1 MKVLNI
7 GTSEMVY
14 IEEGLKLVEERKY
27 GDYIVTKCMGFPQE
41 DIAKEEY
48 EVSHVRTTRKLLQDQ
63 RLQELCERCLS
74 YFWDRLSMEGIDNP
88 DVEWLAEDMG
98 IDEEELVELFH
109 EAGFEEE

>member
-7 GTSEMVY
+7 GTSEMEIIKEALDSK
-14 IEEGLKLVEERKY
+14 IEEEMELGEMN
-27 GDYIVTKCMGFPQE
+27 DYDF
-41 DIAKEEY
+41 A
-48 EVSHVRTTRKLLQDQ
+48 HLRTTRKLLQDQ

-74 YFWDRLSMEGIDNP
+74 YFWDMYKEMGGFCDLLEELIDY
-88 DVEWLAEDMG
+88 MG

>member
-7 GTSEMVY
+7 GTSEMEIIKEALDSK
-14 IEEGLKLVEERKY
+14 IEEEMELGEMSDYDFAHLK
-27 GDYIVTKCMGFPQE
+27 
-41 DIAKEEY
+41 
-48 EVSHVRTTRKLLQDQ
+48 TTRKLLQDQ

-74 YFWDRLSMEGIDNP
+74 YFWDRLSIEGTDNP

>member
-7 GTSEMVY
+7 GTSEMDI
-14 IEEGLKLVEERKY
+14 IEEALDYLGGTYNQMIQGEKDKKL
-27 GDYIVTKCMGFPQE
+27 
-41 DIAKEEY
+41 KEELEY
-48 EVSHVRTTRKLLQDQ
+48 REAHIRTTCKIIKDQ

-74 YFWDRLSMEGIDNP
+74 YFWDMYKEMGGFCDLLEELID
-88 DVEWLAEDMG
+88 DMG

>member
-7 GTSEMVY
+7 GTSEMDI
-14 IEEGLKLVEERKY
+14 IEKGLKLVEERKY
-27 GDYIVTKCMGFPQE
+27 NSYAVTKSMGFWWQE

-48 EVSHVRTTRKLLQDQ
+48 EVSHVRTTRKLIKDQ

-74 YFWDRLSMEGIDNP
+74 YFWNEYQMTGDFGDLI
-88 DVEWLAEDMG
+88 EDMG
-98 IDEEELVELFH
+98 IDDEKLIELFH

>member
-7 GTSEMVY
+7 GTSEMEIIKEALDSK
-14 IEEGLKLVEERKY
+14 IEEEMELGEMS
-27 GDYIVTKCMGFPQE
+27 DYDF
-41 DIAKEEY
+41 A
-48 EVSHVRTTRKLLQDQ
+48 HLRTTRKLLQDQ

-109 EAGFEEE
+109 EVGFEEE

>member
-7 GTSEMVY
+7 GTSEMEI
-14 IEEGLKLVEERKY
+14 IEEALDYLGRTYNQMIQGEEDKKL
-27 GDYIVTKCMGFPQE
+27 
-41 DIAKEEY
+41 KEEFEY
-48 EVSHVRTTRKLLQDQ
+48 KEAHIRTTCKIIKDQ

-74 YFWDRLSMEGIDNP
+74 YFWDRLSIEGTDNP

>member
-7 GTSEMVY
+7 GTSEME
-14 IEEGLKLVEERKY
+14 IIKEALDNR
-27 GDYIVTKCMGFPQE
+27 I
-41 DIAKEEY
+41 KEEMELGEMSDY
-48 EVSHVRTTRKLLQDQ
+48 DFAHLRTTRKLLQDQ

-74 YFWDRLSMEGIDNP
+74 YFWDRLSVEGIDNP

-98 IDEEELVELFH
+98 ITEEELVELFK

>member
-7 GTSEMVY
+7 GTSEMEIIKEALDSK
-14 IEEGLKLVEERKY
+14 IEEEMELGEMN
-27 GDYIVTKCMGFPQE
+27 DYDF
-41 DIAKEEY
+41 A
-48 EVSHVRTTRKLLQDQ
+48 HLRTTRKLLRDQ

-88 DVEWLAEDMG
+88 DIEWLVEDMG
-98 IDEEELVELFH
+98 LDEEELIELFH

>member
-1 MKVLNI
+1 MKVFRI
-7 GTSEMVY
+7 GNSEVSI
-14 IEEGLKLVEERKY
+14 IEEALDYLGGTYNQMIQGEEDKKL
-27 GDYIVTKCMGFPQE
+27 
-41 DIAKEEY
+41 KEELEY
-48 EVSHVRTTRKLLQDQ
+48 REAHIRTTCKIIKDQ

-74 YFWDRLSMEGIDNP
+74 YFWDRLSIEGIDNP

>member
-7 GTSEMVY
+7 GTSEIEI
-14 IEEGLKLVEERKY
+14 IEEALDYLGGTYNQMIQGEEDKKL
-27 GDYIVTKCMGFPQE
+27 
-41 DIAKEEY
+41 KEEFEY
-48 EVSHVRTTRKLLQDQ
+48 KEAHIRTTCKIIKDQ